1 MTNKLEPVVAQLDS
15 SFQFAERGIVSKTI
29 HESPAVKILLMCFEP
44 GQALSD
50 HTAPF
55 EAIIHVLMG
64 SADVKLGTET
74 FDAQPGSLYV
84 MPAGLTHAVSAKE
97 RFVFLLT
104 MVRAQGPVPVGL
116 K

>member
-1 MTNKLEPVVAQLDS
+1 MTEKLEPVVAQLDS

-44 GQALSD
+44 GQALSE

-55 EAIIHVLMG
+55 EAVIHVLMG
-64 SADVKLGTET
+64 SADIKLGTET
-74 FDAQPGSLYV
+74 FDAKPGGLYV
-84 MPAGLTHAVSAKE
+84 MPAGLTHAVTAKE

-104 MVRAQGPVPVGL
+104 MIRTSKPVQIS
-116 K
+116 